1 MPKLLKA
8 GLSCLVIC
16 TVKGSLM
23 LHLRDSSV
31 LPEAHRRSLSPHA
44 PPISSP
50 QPADLVVNMKREA
63 KDHIKEEHLM
73 SNLKLSDSEGNST
86 NEFGDR
92 SDAENRGILFN
103 DQIPVLHQADGDGTS
118 IDAVP
123 SSNLNVASKKLRK
136 RKFGTSDGGKQQ
148 KVKFDEFGCKRMK
161 NENTSM
167 EAENELMMEKCARE
181 KNDLSRK
188 RQTVEYLEEK
198 CNEETA
204 VLAELSMILI
214 NNGNENVI
222 ELRERIEQL
231 ESSRAQL
238 LAGIA
243 QLREL

>member
-1 MPKLLKA
+1 
-8 GLSCLVIC
+8 
-16 TVKGSLM
+16 
-23 LHLRDSSV
+23 
-31 LPEAHRRSLSPHA
+31 
-44 PPISSP
+44 
-50 QPADLVVNMKREA
+50 MKREA

-148 KVKFDEFGCKRMK
+148 KVKIDNKVKFDEFGCKRMK

-167 EAENELMMEKCARE
+167 EAENELIMEKCARE
-181 KNDLSRK
+181 LNDLSRK
-188 RQTVEYLEEK
+188 RQTVEYLKEK

-204 VLAELSMILI
+204 VIAELCMILI
-214 NNGNENVI
+214 NNGNEM
-222 ELRERIEQL
+222 
-231 ESSRAQL
+231 
-238 LAGIA
+238 
-243 QLREL
+243 

>member
-23 LHLRDSSV
+23 LHLRD
-31 LPEAHRRSLSPHA
+31 
-44 PPISSP
+44 
-50 QPADLVVNMKREA
+50 
-63 KDHIKEEHLM
+63 HIEEEHLM

-92 SDAENRGILFN
+92 SDAENCGILFN

-136 RKFGTSDGGKQQ
+136 RKFSTSDSGKQQ
-148 KVKFDEFGCKRMK
+148 KVKIDNKVKFDEFGCKRMK

-167 EAENELMMEKCARE
+167 EAENELIMEKCARE
-181 KNDLSRK
+181 LNDLSRE
-188 RQTVEYLEEK
+188 RQTVEYLKEK
-198 CNEETA
+198 FNEETA
-204 VLAELSMILI
+204 VIAELSMILI